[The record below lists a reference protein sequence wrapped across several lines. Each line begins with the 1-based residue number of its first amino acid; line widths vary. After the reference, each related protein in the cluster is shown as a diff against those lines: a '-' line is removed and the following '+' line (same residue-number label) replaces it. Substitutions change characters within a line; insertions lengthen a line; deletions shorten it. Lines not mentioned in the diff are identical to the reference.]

1 MSGRTV
7 RRRVRRIR
15 LPDPDGQPLLTERSD
30 LLAGEEPLGIRVAG
44 QALTMTMRTPGDDI
58 DLAAGFLVSEGV
70 VRSAGDIASI
80 RLCDGTSCGHA
91 GHDGMGNIVDVEL
104 RPGVALAPAARRN
117 FMTTSA
123 CGVCG
128 KASSAELFVEK
139 TWDIDDDAVQVPA
152 R

>member
-15 LPDPDGQPLLTERSD
+15 LPEDRGDPQLTERSD
-30 LLAGEEPLGIRVAG
+30 LLAAEEPLGIRVGG
-44 QALTMTMRTPGDDI
+44 QALTLTMRTPGDDL
-58 DLAAGFLVSEGV
+58 DLAAGFLVSEGI
-70 VRSAGDIASI
+70 VRARGDIASI

-91 GHDGMGNIVDVEL
+91 GHDGVGNIVDVDL

-123 CGVCG
+123 CGVC
-128 KASSAELFVEK
+128 
-139 TWDIDDDAVQVPA
+139 
-152 R
+152 